1 MEPGFG
7 TLWAVDAADVNLVIK
22 GEPVSGGILT
32 VTSSSA
38 SVSGSLSNAAGE
50 PVDDRVVLLFPS
62 QREFWV
68 AASRRIHVAQPGP
81 DGRYAF
87 SKLPAG
93 SYRLVAIDA
102 PEPGQQFDPEFLAGL
117 VADSSEITLVAG
129 DTRAHDL
136 RVD

>member
-1 MEPGFG
+1 M
-7 TLWAVDAADVNLVIK
+7 
-22 GEPVSGGILT
+22 
-32 VTSSSA
+32 
-38 SVSGSLSNAAGE
+38 
-50 PVDDRVVLLFPS
+50 DDRAVLLFPS

-68 AASRRIHVAQPGP
+68 AASRRIHVAQPGR

-117 VADSSEITLVAG
+117 VAGSRGIMLAAG
-129 DTRAHDL
+129 EARVYDL
-136 RVD
+136 RVE